1 MEKCLIIT
9 NYDKDEDLSVT
20 KRIQKYLKEH
30 GGCECIVPEKSFS
43 ELTSEN
49 DGVPEILD
57 NIEAVIVLG
66 GDGTLIQAAHDTVKY
81 NLPLLGINIGTL
93 GYLTEIGR
101 DNMNNALDALTAGN
115 YVIEERM
122 MLEGHLVSGG
132 VNSSDEFLALNEIVL
147 SRLGGLRV
155 VNYDIYVND
164 KFLATY
170 EADGIIV
177 STPTGS
183 TGYSMSAGG
192 PIVSPCAQMSVVTP
206 ICSHTLS
213 SRSIVLD
220 ANDKICIYA
229 QSYHSVNS
237 PEAMVSFDAA
247 RALEIEGGDGIE
259 IKKSNLTTKMIKIN
273 KDSFLQNLSKK
284 MGLQRR

>member
-9 NYDKDEDLSVT
+9 NYDKDENLSVT
-20 KRIQKYLKEH
+20 KRIQKYMKEH
-30 GGCECIVPEKSFS
+30 GCECIIPEAPFCSLSNK
-43 ELTSEN
+43 EDDVLQKI
-49 DGVPEILD
+49 PEDTEAIL
-57 NIEAVIVLG
+57 VLG

-81 NLPLLGINIGTL
+81 NLPLLGINLGTL
-93 GYLTEIGR
+93 GYLTEVGK
-101 DNMNNALDALTAGN
+101 DNMYNALDALIDGN
-115 YVIEERM
+115 YEIEERM
-122 MLEGHLVSGG
+122 MLEGQLTG
-132 VNSSDEFLALNEIVL
+132 SDITSEKYLALNDIVL
-147 SRLGGLRV
+147 NRVGGLRV

-170 EADGIIV
+170 QADGIIV

-192 PIVSPCAQMSVVTP
+192 PIVSPCAQMSVITP

-213 SRSIVLD
+213 NRSIVLD
-220 ANDKICIYA
+220 ANDKISIYA
-229 QSYHSVNS
+229 QSHHSLNS

-247 RALEIEGGDGIE
+247 RALDMESGECIE
-259 IKKSNLTTKMIKIN
+259 IRKSQLVTKIIKIN

-284 MGLQRR
+284 MGL